1 MTPVSVRNRWIYDLE
16 IWNRFFI
23 LGYNIY
29 LYTGRQGMM
38 CEEVNNG
45 RNTNYF
51 FNNLYEIHM
60 NDLESQIYP

>member
-1 MTPVSVRNRWIYDLE
+1 M
-16 IWNRFFI
+16 
-23 LGYNIY
+23 GYNIY

-60 NDLESQIYP
+60 NDLGSQIYP